1 MSTTVQVILDE
12 GYKVR
17 AHTATHVLI
26 ADEPIDL
33 GCTDLGPAPY
43 ELLLSSL
50 GACTVIT
57 MRMYATRKGIPMEGV
72 QVELSHEKVYRKDC
86 EECTDDRPG
95 TQKIDRIT
103 RSIRMT
109 GPMTDEQRAKM
120 LEIAGKCPVHQTLKS
135 STLIH
140 DELV

>member
-1 MSTTVQVILDE
+1 M
-12 GYKVR
+12 
-17 AHTATHVLI
+17 
-26 ADEPIDL
+26 
-33 GCTDLGPAPY
+33 
-43 ELLLSSL
+43 
-50 GACTVIT
+50 T

-109 GPMTDEQRAKM
+109 GPMTDEQRARM
-120 LEIAGKCPVHQTLKS
+120 LEIAAKCPVHQTLKS